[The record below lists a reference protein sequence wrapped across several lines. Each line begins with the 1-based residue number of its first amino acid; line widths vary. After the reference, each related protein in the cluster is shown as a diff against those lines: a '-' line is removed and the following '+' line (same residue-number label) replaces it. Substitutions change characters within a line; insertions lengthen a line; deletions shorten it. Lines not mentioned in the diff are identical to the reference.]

1 MGAFAG
7 MTELLWT
14 SQSASPG
21 TARALVRKEDSTQ
34 KPKSTA
40 GSGGKP
46 PLARIEPP
54 IHKNHA
60 NQSATVKTCLLKNL
74 RSCGGSW
81 EIENL

>member
-34 KPKSTA
+34 KPKST
-40 GSGGKP
+40 SGGKS

-60 NQSATVKTCLLKNL
+60 NQSVTVKTCLKKLAKL
-74 RSCGGSW
+74 WW
-81 EIENL
+81 ELGD